1 MKECLKNQEGKMQRK
16 RENYLDRCLYGFSFQ
31 RFLQER
37 KLKKA
42 SRESETAIMG
52 PFKTRE
58 PSCLVAYVS
67 MHRSAVSPQEV
78 STI

>member
-1 MKECLKNQEGKMQRK
+1 MSVT
-16 RENYLDRCLYGFSFQ
+16 LYGFSFQ

-67 MHRSAVSPQEV
+67 MHRSVVSPQEV
-78 STI
+78 FHNLAVNTLQINN